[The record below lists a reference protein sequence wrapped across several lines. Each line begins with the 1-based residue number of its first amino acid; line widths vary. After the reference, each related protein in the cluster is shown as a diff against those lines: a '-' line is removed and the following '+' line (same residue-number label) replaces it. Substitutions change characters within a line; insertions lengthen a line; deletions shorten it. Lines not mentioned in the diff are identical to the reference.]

1 MKLLDYV
8 ELMKEMYTPVA
19 IAGVAILCL
28 FLLFIFLKMLGGMIR
43 GGGRQLVRTCAT
55 AAAAIVSFV
64 AAALLSNSI
73 IGALNVETLGG
84 AIDFIDSHIEG
95 SGEFIRDLF
104 AIVNTE
110 ALEYI
115 ILLPA
120 AVFVLPLLATLIF
133 IVINLI
139 FKLIRSIV
147 IKVMKLK
154 KATNNAQRLGGAL
167 LAVVEALIW
176 ITMITLPITAVTTL
190 ADDIFTEVVENEE
203 EGSEVSNIYNEYILP
218 IAKNPAVSL
227 VSNYGSETIL
237 NGIATVS
244 INGRMTN
251 LRGEILS
258 MARVIIHDVAE
269 LRGVNWQ
276 CPDEADRE
284 AIDSILTALS
294 NSPYTSQMIVGVL
307 CAVPSAIEN
316 NLFPINFGIGYEN
329 LLNEFVHYFAGITGE
344 TLSRDLNTVKEIY
357 FAICDSGLGD
367 ALKDGGD
374 IMTLLQE
381 QRREGDDTVSKI
393 IAILK
398 SNPRTSPMIT
408 ALTEA
413 LITTLSTGE
422 TQNGVTVS
430 YESLKNGMTT
440 VLSVKEENYETK
452 EEYLDN
458 LSGTLD
464 TTLRDHGIEL
474 EREIVD
480 SIAEY
485 VDENYSHTVELSDEE
500 FNDVLLHYY
509 DAYLEYLDTGVVP
522 DGLPDGVIN
531 GSGE

>member
-1 MKLLDYV
+1 MNLFDYL
-8 ELMKEMYTPVA
+8 ELMNKTDTTGAML
-19 IAGVAILCL
+19 GMGILCL
-28 FLLFIFLKMLGGMIR
+28 FCVFMMLKMLGGLIR
-43 GGGRQLVRTCAT
+43 GIRRQVGITLNT
-55 AAAAIVSFV
+55 FV
-64 AAALLSNSI
+64 AAVISFFVAAFLSNCI
-73 IGALNVETLGG
+73 IGGINVETLGDLL
-84 AIDFIDSHIEG
+84 DFIESQSEG
-95 SGEFIRDLF
+95 TGEFIRDILL
-104 AIVNTE
+104 IVNE
-110 ALEYI
+110 QALEYT

-120 AVFVLPLLATLIF
+120 VIFVLPLLAAVLFFVLNFLLQALRFIFGIF
-133 IVINLI
+133 I
-139 FKLIRSIV
+139 KR
-147 IKVMKLK
+147 K
-154 KATNNAQRLGGAL
+154 KAENKFERFGGVV
-167 LAVVEALIW
+167 LAVVQALIW
-176 ITMITLPITAVTTL
+176 ITMITLPITTVTTL
-190 ADDIFTEVVENEE
+190 ADDIFVEAVKNDEEGDVTLLYNEE
-203 EGSEVSNIYNEYILP
+203 VLP
-218 IAKNPAVSL
+218 ITQNPAVAFISE
-227 VSNYGSETIL
+227 YGSEMVL
-237 NGIATVS
+237 DGIATVA
-244 INGRMTN
+244 INGRTTN
-251 LRGEILS
+251 LRDEILAVS
-258 MARVIIHDVAE
+258 RIIIYDVAE
-269 LRGVNWQ
+269 LRDVNWK
-276 CPDEADRE
+276 CPDQADRD
-284 AIDSILTALS
+284 AIDSILTELS
-294 NSPYTSQMIVGVL
+294 ESPYTSQVIVGVMCSL
-307 CAVPSAIEN
+307 PSAIEN

-430 YESLKNGMTT
+430 YESLKNGMNN

-452 EEYLDN
+452 EEYLSN